1 MTVTKETKA
10 YIISLIKD
18 ALSAMGKNQ
27 FESAEDYLRSAKGE
41 LHDANMGS
49 SSLGVG
55 GGFDVVPSFRKLKIT
70 SIKGR

>member
-10 YIISLIKD
+10 YVISLIQN
-18 ALSAMGKNQ
+18 ALLAMKQNQ

-49 SSLGVG
+49 SSLSVG
-55 GGFDVVPSFRKLKIT
+55 GGFDVITTKGKLKIT
-70 SIKGR
+70 SIKRV